1 MTAFKEDVKRVP
13 KLFLGLLIL
22 GFGIYL
28 TKLSAF
34 GMSPWAIFHQGLT
47 VTTGIPFGFITQ
59 IVGVIVLIV
68 TMVVFHTKVGIGTI
82 SNVLIV
88 GPWIALLDT
97 IYQVIPESVIFQFL
111 VFLAGLL
118 LMTFGRSLY
127 ISSQLGQGPRDGLFV
142 GLAKTSGIQVKYVK
156 LIIEFTVFLL
166 GTLLLLSNPDALQK
180 AVGIGTLIVVFGS
193 GYLVQWYFKL
203 LGYHPNDSKN
213 HNIMRYFHTKDP
225 L

>member
-1 MTAFKEDVKRVP
+1 MTALKEDVKRVP
-13 KLFLGLLIL
+13 KLLLGLLIL

-59 IVGVIVLIV
+59 IVGVVVLIT
-68 TMVVFHTKVGIGTI
+68 TMVLFRTKIGIGTI

-88 GPWIALLDT
+88 GPWIVLLD
-97 IYQVIPESVIFQFL
+97 ILYQITPESLIFQFL
-111 VFLAGLL
+111 MFVAGIL

-127 ISSQLGQGPRDGLFV
+127 ISSELGQGPRDGLFV

-156 LIIEFTVFLL
+156 LMIEFTVFVL
-166 GTLLLLSNPDALQK
+166 GTLLLLSHPEDLQK
-180 AVGIGTLIVVFGS
+180 AVGVGTVIVVFGS

-203 LGYHPNDSKN
+203 LGFHPNHSKN
-213 HNIMRYFHTKDP
+213 HNIMRYFRSNDP
-225 L
+225 S